1 MTHVGEWKKPM
12 TRMSRSFLLAGAMII
27 APLQA
32 LAAPNKEAPT
42 AEAVAPAEDPAI
54 SEAAMA
60 DAKAKMQKEIDEA
73 IKLIEKIFGTDKLP
87 PVAPAQLALAQTTTT
102 ALIPPGSL
110 EKMLDNLYGKL
121 FKGLLGEFGG
131 QSDTMLSIKT
141 GVDSEKIAT
150 LDEKSKV
157 AIADLFDPYR
167 KQREDQLMTVVK
179 PLISEA
185 LTDLEGPM
193 RSGLAH
199 AYARKFSAAQLG
211 EMNAFFATPT
221 GKAYSAE
228 WMALQADP
236 EVMLA
241 MIKAVP
247 PLVGKFIDRGP
258 EIEGKFKALPKEKQL
273 TDMSDVELAKLA
285 KLMKVDVKTLKEN
298 RDAWNSP
305 PVEDAVEASEDW
317 GATDAA
323 ADAAA
328 ADVADAAAAA
338 ADAAGEAID
347 DPAFDR
353 ENWSAA
359 DRTRVEQLEEA
370 ASSAASAA
378 YDAQEAAIANARKK
392 KPSGK

>member
-1 MTHVGEWKKPM
+1 MTNRGRIMFMSKWKPA
-12 TRMSRSFLLAGAMII
+12 LLAGAMLIVP
-27 APLQA
+27 AQA
-32 LAAPNKEAPT
+32 FAAPNKEAPVVVFEPSQT
-42 AEAVAPAEDPAI
+42 KPETIAETEYN

-87 PVAPAQLALAQTTTT
+87 PVAPGQLALAQTTTT

-131 QSDTMLSIKT
+131 MSDVMLSIKT

-150 LDEKSKV
+150 LDEKSKT

-185 LTDLEGPM
+185 LSDLEGPM
-193 RSGLAH
+193 RNGLAH
-199 AYARKFSAAQLG
+199 AYARKFTSAQLG

-305 PVEDAVEASEDW
+305 PVEASEDW

-392 KPSGK
+392 PSGK

>member
-1 MTHVGEWKKPM
+1 MTNRGRIMFMSKWK
-12 TRMSRSFLLAGAMII
+12 SALLAGAMLIVP
-27 APLQA
+27 AQA
-32 LAAPNKEAPT
+32 FAAPNKEAPV
-42 AEAVAPAEDPAI
+42 AEAVAPADDQAI
-54 SEAAMA
+54 SETAMA

-73 IKLIEKIFGTDKLP
+73 IKLVEKIFGTDKLP

-131 QSDTMLSIKT
+131 QSDMMLSIKT
-141 GVDSEKIAT
+141 GIESDKIAA
-150 LDEKSKV
+150 LDDKSKA

-167 KQREDQLMTVVK
+167 KQREDQIMTVVK

-185 LTDLEGPM
+185 LSDLEGPM
-193 RSGLAH
+193 RNGLAH

-273 TDMSDVELAKLA
+273 ADMSDAELAKLA
-285 KLMKVDVKTLKEN
+285 RLMKVDVKTLKEN

-305 PVEDAVEASEDW
+305 PVEDAVDASEDW
-317 GATDAA
+317 GAADAA

-328 ADVADAAAAA
+328 ADVAEAAAAA
-338 ADAAGEAID
+338 ADAAGDAID

-359 DRTRVEQLEEA
+359 DRARVEQLEEA
-370 ASSAASAA
+370 ASSAATAA